1 MINETVLDIRMIP
14 GPRSDPKKLKIKRW
28 KILCKIQFISKKNN
42 IEMERNSMQILLDYE
57 NRLYISASME
67 SLDTIEIS
75 VINPEFFRDIK
86 NN

>member
-1 MINETVLDIRMIP
+1 
-14 GPRSDPKKLKIKRW
+14 
-28 KILCKIQFISKKNN
+28 
-42 IEMERNSMQILLDYE
+42 MERNSMQILLDYE